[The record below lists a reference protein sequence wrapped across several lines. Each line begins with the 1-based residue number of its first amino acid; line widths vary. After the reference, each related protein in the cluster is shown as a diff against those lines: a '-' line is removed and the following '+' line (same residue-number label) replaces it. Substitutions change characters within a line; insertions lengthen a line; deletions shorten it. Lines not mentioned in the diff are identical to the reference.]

1 MPEVIGVKFRTSNKL
16 YYFDPLD
23 VKFTMGD
30 GVVVETARG
39 LEYGTVGSA
48 NAVVSDDKIVQPLK
62 PIIRKATEEDKDNA
76 IKLDA
81 LSRDAMKKALS
92 KVSELN
98 PNMKLVDTEYTFDQS
113 KIIFYFTASGRE
125 DFREL
130 VRCLA
135 GIFRKRIE
143 MRQIDEREDIK
154 MRGGFGICGRECCC
168 SCYTSNGKVSIKM
181 AKNQNLSLNPTKIS
195 GLCGKLM
202 CCLRYEND
210 YYAEMLKI
218 VPKNGTEVLT
228 PSGLGKVESSD
239 LLKQELKVRIENKE
253 GAEVKTYKLCD
264 VKDKEGNSLLNKD
277 LSSCGENDDG
287 DEIEN
292 FEQNQD

>member
-1 MPEVIGVKFRTSNKL
+1 MPKVVGVKFKTSNKS

-23 VKFTMGD
+23 IEFSEGD

-39 LEYGTVGSA
+39 IEF
-48 NAVVSDDKIVQPLK
+48 AVVSQSNMIVPDDKIVPPLR
-62 PIIRKATEEDKDNA
+62 PVVRKASDEDKENA
-76 IKLDA
+76 IKLEA
-81 LSRDAMKKALS
+81 MGKDAMKKALP
-92 KVSELN
+92 KVAEFN

-113 KIIFYFTASGRE
+113 KIIFYFTANGRE

-135 GIFRKRIE
+135 GMFRRRIE

-168 SCYTSNGKVSIKM
+168 TCFSGSRKASIKM

-202 CCLRYEND
+202 CCLKYEND

-218 VPKNGTEVLT
+218 LPKNGTEVLT
-228 PSGLGKVESSD
+228 PAGVGKVESSD
-239 LLKQELKVRIENKE
+239 ILRQELKVKFESNEGIEI
-253 GAEVKTYKLCD
+253 KTYKLSEI
-264 VKDKEGNSLLNKD
+264 KDKEGKEFALKAEEVADNFDENEENSE
-277 LSSCGENDDG
+277 EN
-287 DEIEN
+287 I
-292 FEQNQD
+292 

>member
-1 MPEVIGVKFRTSNKL
+1 MPKVVGVKFKTSNKS

-23 VKFTMGD
+23 IEFSEGD

-39 LEYGTVGSA
+39 VEFG
-48 NAVVSDDKIVQPLK
+48 VVSQSNMIVPDDKIVPPLR
-62 PIIRKATEEDKDNA
+62 PVVRKASDEDKENA
-76 IKLDA
+76 KKLEA
-81 LSRDAMKKALS
+81 MGKDAMKKALP
-92 KVSELN
+92 KVAEFN
-98 PNMKLVDTEYTFDQS
+98 PNMKLVDTEYTFDQT
-113 KIIFYFTASGRE
+113 KIIFYFTANGRE

-135 GIFRKRIE
+135 GMFRRRIE

-168 SCYTSNGKVSIKM
+168 TCFSGSRKASIKM

-202 CCLRYEND
+202 CCLKYEND

-218 VPKNGTEVLT
+218 LPKNGTEVLT

-239 LLKQELKVRIENKE
+239 ILRQELKVKFESSEGIEI
-253 GAEVKTYKLCD
+253 KTYKLSE
-264 VKDKEGNSLLNKD
+264 VKDKEGKEFALKAEGIADNFDENEENSE
-277 LSSCGENDDG
+277 EN
-287 DEIEN
+287 I
-292 FEQNQD
+292 

>member
-1 MPEVIGVKFRTSNKL
+1 MPKVVGVKFRTSNKS

-23 VKFTMGD
+23 IVFSEGD
-30 GVVVETARG
+30 GVIVETARG
-39 LEYGTVGSA
+39 VEYGTISA
-48 NAVVSDDKIVQPLK
+48 QNMVVPESKIVPPLR
-62 PIIRKATEEDKDNA
+62 PVIRKANDEDKETA
-76 IKLDA
+76 KKLEA
-81 LSRDAMKKALS
+81 MSKDAMKKALP
-92 KVSELN
+92 KVAEFN

-135 GIFRKRIE
+135 GMFRRRIE

-168 SCYTSNGKVSIKM
+168 TCFSASRKASIKM

-202 CCLRYEND
+202 CCLKYEND
-210 YYAEMLKI
+210 YYAEMLK
-218 VPKNGTEVLT
+218 VLPKNGVEVLT
-228 PSGLGKVESSD
+228 PVGVGKVEGSD
-239 LLKQELKVRIENKE
+239 ILRQEVKVRVENGE
-253 GAEVKTYKLCD
+253 TVEVKTYKLAD
-264 VKDKEGNSLLNKD
+264 LKTKD
-277 LSSCGENDDG
+277 GEEFSIPSGSVD
-287 DEIEN
+287 DEIDEN
-292 FEQNQD
+292 EEINEENN

>member
-1 MPEVIGVKFRTSNKL
+1 
-16 YYFDPLD
+16 
-23 VKFTMGD
+23 MGD

-39 LEYGTVGSA
+39 LEYGIVGTA
-48 NAVVSDDKIVQPLK
+48 NVNVSDDKIVQPLK
-62 PIIRKATEEDKDNA
+62 PIIRKGTQEDRETAKKLEELARDTMKR
-76 IKLDA
+76 A
-81 LSRDAMKKALS
+81 LP
-92 KVSELN
+92 KVAELN

-130 VRCLA
+130 VKCLA
-135 GIFRKRIE
+135 GMFRKRIE

-168 SCYTSNGKVSIKM
+168 SCYSVNGKVSIKM

-210 YYAEMLKI
+210 YYAEMVKI
-218 VPKNGTEVLT
+218 IPKNGSEVLT
-228 PSGLGKVESSD
+228 PVGIGKVESAD
-239 LLKQELKVRIENKE
+239 ILKQELKVRLESKE
-253 GAEVKTYKLCD
+253 GAEIKIYKLAD
-264 VKDKEGNSLLNKD
+264 IKTKDGIPLLNCQNALCD
-277 LSSCGENDDG
+277 T
-287 DEIEN
+287 EN
-292 FEQNQD
+292 FEEDDIFDEKVD

>member
-1 MPEVIGVKFRTSNKL
+1 MPEVIGVKFKTSNKI
-16 YYFDPLD
+16 YFFDPLD
-23 VKFTMGD
+23 QKFSVGE

-39 LEYGTVGSA
+39 LEYGTIGSA
-48 NAVVSDDKIVQPLK
+48 NQIVSDDKIVQPLK
-62 PIIRKATEEDKDNA
+62 PIIRKGTLEDKETA
-76 IKLDA
+76 LKLEA
-81 LSRDAMKKALS
+81 LARDTMKKALP
-92 KVSELN
+92 KVAELN

-130 VRCLA
+130 VKCLA
-135 GIFRKRIE
+135 GMFRKRIE

-168 SCYTSNGKVSIKM
+168 SCYSSNGKVSIKM

-210 YYAEMLKI
+210 YYAEMLKVI
-218 VPKNGTEVLT
+218 PKNGTEVIT
-228 PSGLGKVESSD
+228 PVGVGKVEGTD
-239 LLKQELKVRIENKE
+239 ILKQEVKVKLENKE
-253 GAEVKTYKLCD
+253 GAEIKVYKLQELKTKDGKALMDQNND
-264 VKDKEGNSLLNKD
+264 VNLA
-277 LSSCGENDDG
+277 ENADDDDNF
-287 DEIEN
+287 DEKI
-292 FEQNQD
+292 D

>member
-1 MPEVIGVKFRTSNKL
+1 MPKVVGVKFKTSNKS

-23 VKFTMGD
+23 IQFLEGD

-39 LEYGTVGSA
+39 VEYG
-48 NAVVSDDKIVQPLK
+48 VVSISNMVVPDDKIVPPLR
-62 PIIRKATEEDKDNA
+62 PVIRKATDEDKENYK
-76 IKLDA
+76 KLEEMGK
-81 LSRDAMKKALS
+81 DAMKKALP
-92 KVSELN
+92 KVAEFN

-135 GIFRKRIE
+135 GMFRRRIE

-168 SCYTSNGKVSIKM
+168 TCFSGSRKASIKM

-202 CCLRYEND
+202 CCLKYEND
-210 YYAEMLKI
+210 YYAEMIKI
-218 VPKNGTEVLT
+218 LPKNGSEVLS
-228 PSGLGKVESSD
+228 PNGIGRVESSD
-239 LLKQELKVRIENKE
+239 ILKQEVKVKFESGE
-253 GAEVKTYKLCD
+253 GVEIKVYKLSD
-264 VKDKEGNSLLNKD
+264 LKTVDGKDFA
-277 LSSCGENDDG
+277 LSSDFVDDVNDEND
-287 DEIEN
+287 ENLEEN
-292 FEQNQD
+292 F

>member
-1 MPEVIGVKFRTSNKL
+1 MPEVIGVKFKTSNKL
-16 YYFDPLD
+16 YYFDPLEI
-23 VKFTMGD
+23 KFSIGD
-30 GVVVETARG
+30 GVIVETARG
-39 LEYGTVGSA
+39 VEYGTVGAA
-48 NAVVSDDKIVQPLK
+48 NTVVSDDKIVQPLK
-62 PIIRKATEEDKDNA
+62 PVVRKATEEDKENA
-76 IKLDA
+76 VKLETM
-81 LSRDAMKKALS
+81 SREAMKKAMP
-92 KVSELN
+92 KVAELN

-113 KIIFYFTASGRE
+113 KIIFYFTANGRE

-168 SCYTSNGKVSIKM
+168 SCYSSSGKVSIKM

-218 VPKNGTEVLT
+218 VPKNGTEVST
-228 PSGLGKVESSD
+228 PAGIGKVESSD
-239 LLKQELKVRIENKE
+239 LLKQELKIRIESKE
-253 GAEVKTYKLCD
+253 GSEVKTFKLSD
-264 VKDKEGNSLLNKD
+264 VKGKD
-277 LSSCGENDDG
+277 GKPLMPQEVDAG
-287 DEIEN
+287 DTVDESEEVEN
-292 FEQNQD
+292 FEEK

>member
-1 MPEVIGVKFRTSNKL
+1 MPKVVGIKFRTSNKA

-23 VKFTMGD
+23 LEFLEGD

-39 LEYGTVGSA
+39 MEYGTVCSP
-48 NAVVSDDKIVQPLK
+48 NMIVPEDKIVPPLR
-62 PIIRKATEEDKDNA
+62 PVIRKATDEDKETA
-76 IKLDA
+76 KKLEA
-81 LSRDAMKKALS
+81 MSKDAMKKALS
-92 KVSELN
+92 KVAEFN

-135 GIFRKRIE
+135 GMFRRRIE

-168 SCYTSNGKVSIKM
+168 TCFSASRKASIKM

-202 CCLRYEND
+202 CCLKYEND
-210 YYAEMLKI
+210 YYAETLKI
-218 VPKNGTEVLT
+218 LPKNGSEVLT
-228 PSGLGKVESSD
+228 PVGLGKVEGSD
-239 LLKQELKVRIENKE
+239 ILRQEVKVKIENGE
-253 GAEVKTYKLCD
+253 TIEIKTYKLSELKTKDGEEFALSCD
-264 VKDKEGNSLLNKD
+264 VVESESDD
-277 LSSCGENDDG
+277 LEENN
-287 DEIEN
+287 DEN
-292 FEQNQD
+292 N

>member
-1 MPEVIGVKFRTSNKL
+1 MPEVVGIKFKTSNKI
-16 YYFDPLD
+16 YYFDPIGQ
-23 VKFTMGD
+23 KFSLGD

-39 LEYGTVGSA
+39 LEYGIVGTA
-48 NAVVSDDKIVQPLK
+48 NVNVSDDKIIQPLK
-62 PIIRKATEEDKDNA
+62 PIIRKGTQEDRETAKKLEELARDTMKR
-76 IKLDA
+76 A
-81 LSRDAMKKALS
+81 LP
-92 KVSELN
+92 KVAELN

-130 VRCLA
+130 VKCLA
-135 GIFRKRIE
+135 GMFRKRIE

-168 SCYTSNGKVSIKM
+168 SCYSVNGKVSIKM

-210 YYAEMLKI
+210 YYAEMVKI
-218 VPKNGTEVLT
+218 IPKNGSEVLT
-228 PSGLGKVESSD
+228 PVGIGKVESAD
-239 LLKQELKVRIENKE
+239 ILKQELKVRLESKE
-253 GAEVKTYKLCD
+253 GAEIKIYKLAD
-264 VKDKEGNSLLNKD
+264 IKTKDGIPLLNCQNALCD
-277 LSSCGENDDG
+277 T
-287 DEIEN
+287 EN
-292 FEQNQD
+292 FEEDDIFDEKVD

>member
-1 MPEVIGVKFRTSNKL
+1 MPEVIGVKFKTSNKI
-16 YYFDPLD
+16 YFFDPLD
-23 VKFTMGD
+23 QKFSVGE

-39 LEYGTVGSA
+39 LEYGTIGSA
-48 NAVVSDDKIVQPLK
+48 NQIVSDDKIVQPLK
-62 PIIRKATEEDKDNA
+62 PIIRKGTLEDKETA
-76 IKLDA
+76 LKLEA
-81 LSRDAMKKALS
+81 LARDTMKKALP
-92 KVSELN
+92 KVAELN

-130 VRCLA
+130 VKCLA
-135 GIFRKRIE
+135 GMFRKRIE

-168 SCYTSNGKVSIKM
+168 SCYSSNGKVSIKM

-210 YYAEMLKI
+210 YYAEMLKVI
-218 VPKNGTEVLT
+218 PKNGVEVIT
-228 PSGLGKVESSD
+228 PVGVGKVEGTD
-239 LLKQELKVRIENKE
+239 ILKQEVKVKLENKE
-253 GAEVKTYKLCD
+253 GAEIKVYKLQELKTKDGKALMDQNND
-264 VKDKEGNSLLNKD
+264 VNLA
-277 LSSCGENDDG
+277 ENADDDDNF
-287 DEIEN
+287 DEKI
-292 FEQNQD
+292 D